1 MSDLEQNQI
10 SEEYSQIIKESVES
24 GDFYKESIKWYI
36 FQYIRPIV
44 DRNNMVLFFLIG
56 VFTTYILYIMIEDT
70 LPLVEEFPVIIKE
83 KNTSLYNPVIR
94 KLKKNNKN
102 DNKLSVDEAILKKL
116 ITNYIQNRESFDFSD
131 ANVEDINKKFN
142 QIKNNSS
149 FLEYKNFQQ
158 LMDKS
163 NPSSPIVFFG
173 KNIKKTIDITGL
185 KFIMKSKRGNF
196 ISQFFTTRVPEK
208 AEVRFKAKIVATD
221 QDNKSQ
227 KTLQNYFVKI
237 DFDYQE
243 VDRDSSEL
251 RRIGFIIK
259 KYELFEVK

>member
-10 SEEYSQIIKESVES
+10 SKEYSKIIKESIES

-44 DRNNMVLFFLIG
+44 DRNNMILFFLIG
-56 VFTTYILYIMIEDT
+56 AFTTYILYTMINDT
-70 LPLVEEFPVIIKE
+70 FPLVEEFPVIIKE
-83 KNTSLYNPVIR
+83 KNTSLYNPVIK
-94 KLKKNNKN
+94 KLKNSEEDK
-102 DNKLSVDEAILKKL
+102 KLSVDEAILKTL
-116 ITNYIQNRESFDFSD
+116 ITNYIKNRESFDFSD
-131 ANVEDINKKFN
+131 ANVDDVNKKFN

-173 KNIKKTIDITGL
+173 KVVKKTIEIKDL
-185 KFIMKSKRGNF
+185 KFISRSKRGNF
-196 ISQFFTTRVPEK
+196 ISKFFTASIPEK
-208 AEVRFKAKIVATD
+208 AEVKFSSKIIATN

-227 KTLQNYFVKI
+227 EKSQNYFVKI
-237 DFDYQE
+237 SFDYQE
-243 VDRDSSEL
+243 VDRDNSDL
-251 RRIGFIIK
+251 RRIGFIVK